1 MQKLSPEGG
10 ASEFYM
16 EVAISM
22 HRQTPLILVFIILF
36 SRAMFAQQAELD
48 EPTVAYWVHYWSLP
62 PVILFGPEE
71 EDFYKNMRVVLF
83 PYDNHDEP
91 TNPTV
96 LENNIQWL
104 KGHPNVHFYVNGYAS
119 SRGPLIYNLALSQ
132 RRADWVKDFMISR
145 GIAENQIKLAVG
157 WGELYPV
164 CPERTDECW
173 ALNKRVRFRYSP
185 Q

>member
-1 MQKLSPEGG
+1 M
-10 ASEFYM
+10 
-16 EVAISM
+16 SM
-22 HRQTPLILVFIILF
+22 HRPTVLTLVFIIVF
-36 SRAMFAQQAELD
+36 SPSMFAQQNELD
-48 EPTVAYWVHYWSLP
+48 EPSVAYWVHYWSQP

-71 EDFYKNMRVVLF
+71 DDFYKNMQVVLF
-83 PYDNHDEP
+83 PYDNDDEP
-91 TNPTV
+91 TNPTA

-104 KGHPNVHFYVNGYAS
+104 KGHPNVHFSINGYAS

-132 RRADWVKDFMISR
+132 RRADWVKGFMISR
-145 GIAENQIKLAVG
+145 GIAENQIKIAAG

>member
-1 MQKLSPEGG
+1 
-10 ASEFYM
+10 M
-16 EVAISM
+16 EVAISV
-22 HRQTPLILVFIILF
+22 HRQTLLTLVFIILF

-48 EPTVAYWVHYWSLP
+48 EPTVAYWVHYWSQP

-71 EDFYKNMRVVLF
+71 EDFYKNMQVVLF
-83 PYDNHDEP
+83 PYDNHDDP
-91 TNPTV
+91 TNPTA

-104 KGHPNVHFYVNGYAS
+104 KGHPNVRFSINGYAS
-119 SRGPLIYNLALSQ
+119 SRGPLIYNLSLSQ

-145 GIAENQIKLAVG
+145 GIAENRIKIAVG

-173 ALNKRVRFRYSP
+173 AENKRVRFRYSP
-185 Q
+185 M